1 MFVGT
6 MVIQKVERSV
16 VTSLDVAE
24 TFEKEHSKV
33 LRDIRELECSE
44 DFRLSNFG
52 QSSYINLQGKKMPM
66 YHAEEAIIISVRE
79 IAKEV
84 FS

>member
-52 QSSYINLQGKKMPM
+52 QSSYINLQGKKMN
-66 YHAEEAIIISVRE
+66 YNI
-79 IAKEV
+79 KEKSNV
-84 FS
+84 HFHGKKRDA